1 MLKIYKLKEIIQ
13 WSCNSISFLGYTLK
27 SNQPEKVLIT
37 LWSYVVRFET
47 SDGYI
52 YLKHTPPLIALEAT
66 IIQILHDQF
75 HAPVP
80 RVIAHNSEL
89 NCFLMKDAGR
99 SLRGILKQKFDEALL
114 CKAINQFISL
124 QLIVGDQVDV
134 FLKIG
139 VPDWRLDKLSD
150 LYKKM
155 IAQKDLLVTDG
166 LSEIEIS
173 KLDTMLSKIS
183 NLCQKLSA
191 YSIKQTIVQPDFS
204 DNNILIDNISQKI
217 TIIDLGE
224 ITISHPFFSL
234 FNCFR
239 QIKKHYALTEKDD
252 IYLRIKQACFKNYM
266 KFFESKEHL
275 LDAFTIAHT
284 LWYVY
289 EMLSQYRLMLA
300 CGTKRIMSFQQ
311 GKFSNTAKEFM
322 VSIAEFP
329 S

>member
-1 MLKIYKLKEIIQ
+1 MYKLKEIIQ
-13 WSCNSISFLGYTLK
+13 WSCNSISFLRYTLK

-80 RVIAHNSEL
+80 TVIAHNSEL

-139 VPDWRLDKLSD
+139 VPDWRLDKLYD
-150 LYKKM
+150 Y
-155 IAQKDLLVTDG
+155 
-166 LSEIEIS
+166 
-173 KLDTMLSKIS
+173 
-183 NLCQKLSA
+183 
-191 YSIKQTIVQPDFS
+191 
-204 DNNILIDNISQKI
+204 
-217 TIIDLGE
+217 
-224 ITISHPFFSL
+224 
-234 FNCFR
+234 
-239 QIKKHYALTEKDD
+239 
-252 IYLRIKQACFKNYM
+252 
-266 KFFESKEHL
+266 
-275 LDAFTIAHT
+275 
-284 LWYVY
+284 
-289 EMLSQYRLMLA
+289 
-300 CGTKRIMSFQQ
+300 TKRFV
-311 GKFSNTAKEFM
+311 SNGW
-322 VSIAEFP
+322 VIRNRN
-329 S
+329 

>member
-1 MLKIYKLKEIIQ
+1 M
-13 WSCNSISFLGYTLK
+13 
-27 SNQPEKVLIT
+27 IT
-37 LWSYVVRFET
+37 
-47 SDGYI
+47 
-52 YLKHTPPLIALEAT
+52 
-66 IIQILHDQF
+66 
-75 HAPVP
+75 
-80 RVIAHNSEL
+80 
-89 NCFLMKDAGR
+89 
-99 SLRGILKQKFDEALL
+99 
-114 CKAINQFISL
+114 
-124 QLIVGDQVDV
+124 
-134 FLKIG
+134 
-139 VPDWRLDKLSD
+139 
-150 LYKKM
+150 
-155 IAQKDLLVTDG
+155 QKDLLVTDG